1 MKGIGTSALI
11 RRILAM
17 VLVLSLI
24 IGVGS
29 FYAVLRHRA
38 LEAGSKEAHLL
49 LRAAVAV
56 SGFADDQLFGLMSEL
71 PRDKFYQQL
80 VPFYASTAVFQRL
93 RVEYPVYSFRQP
105 ALNPTNPNDRPTPHE
120 VELIGRFKD
129 DVKLGALQ
137 GTRQDGDRTL
147 LYVAQPIRVTAEGCL
162 TCHSTPDRAPAAM
175 VAKYGSSNG
184 FGWELNQTVGMVEV
198 SVPITQELRGITELT
213 TTLAAGLFLV
223 FLVTYLA
230 LTSAL
235 SIALV
240 KPLRHLATAAEAASR
255 SGGRSPDLPPV
266 GTLELRRLSD
276 AIRRLDTS
284 LRKSLRQ
291 LSGTAAE
298 LQPETGDTRVQ

>member
-11 RRILAM
+11 RRILAV

-49 LRAAVAV
+49 LRAGIAV
-56 SGFADDQLFGLMSEL
+56 SGFTSDQLFRLMLEL
-71 PRDKFYQQL
+71 PPEKFYQQL
-80 VPFYASTAVFQRL
+80 VPFYAQNAVYQRL
-93 RVEYPVYSFRQP
+93 RAEYPAYTFRQP
-105 ALNPTNPNDRPTPHE
+105 ALNPTNTNDRPTPHE
-120 VELIGRFKD
+120 VELIGRFND
-129 DVKLGALQ
+129 DPSLTILQ
-137 GTRQDGDRTL
+137 GTRQDNDRTL
-147 LYVAQPIRVTAEGCL
+147 LYIARPVRITQPACL
-162 TCHSTPDRAPAAM
+162 TCHSTPEAAPAAM
-175 VAKYGSSNG
+175 VAKYGASNG

-198 SVPITQELRGITELT
+198 SVPITEELRGIAELT

-223 FLVTYLA
+223 FLITYLA

-235 SIALV
+235 NIALV
-240 KPLRHLATAAEAASR
+240 NPLRHLAAAAEAASR
-255 SGGRSPDLPPV
+255 SGESAPELPPV
-266 GTLELRRLSD
+266 ATLELKRLSD

-291 LSGTAAE
+291 LSAGRAE
-298 LQPETGDTRVQ
+298 LPPENSDKSVQ